1 MSQLLLVCNSMSG
14 CQEDSTLSPMQLDL
28 FCCKKSACQNN
39 FYASHHCILG
49 LSLASCL
56 SSPHKDVVY
65 AVRDLFHHDL
75 RAESEVHGPGRQR
88 AEEGQWFRLHG
99 QGKTASQTDAG
110 IVKMALAVLD
120 ADVRRTMYQQ
130 PLLSQDKFTGMPL
143 PSTPSSGCS

>member
-1 MSQLLLVCNSMSG
+1 MSG
-14 CQEDSTLSPMQLDL
+14 CQKTAQCYLCSLIGSASTRVHAESTFVQVIIASWFPAGQAVYSAYIRLFDMQREP
-28 FCCKKSACQNN
+28 FFQ
-39 FYASHHCILG
+39 
-49 LSLASCL
+49 
-56 SSPHKDVVY
+56 
-65 AVRDLFHHDL
+65 HDL
-75 RAESEVHGPGRQR
+75 CAESEVHGPGRQR

-143 PSTPSSGCS
+143 PSILSSGCS

>member
-1 MSQLLLVCNSMSG
+1 MTRCYSFSLIWSASNRVHAENTVMQVIIASWVQAVYPANIRLLY
-14 CQEDSTLSPMQLDL
+14 MQREP
-28 FCCKKSACQNN
+28 FFQ
-39 FYASHHCILG
+39 
-49 LSLASCL
+49 
-56 SSPHKDVVY
+56 
-65 AVRDLFHHDL
+65 HDL
-75 RAESEVHGPGRQR
+75 CAESEVHGPGRQR